1 MPRPHGLDHF
11 RDYFKDFEEHYVII
25 GGMASSV
32 NHDDA
37 GAEFR
42 VTKDIDLVILTN
54 DHTPFLEA
62 IVTYLYAGEYEEIEA
77 TETPPRYYRFTK
89 PKLKEF
95 PIILEIFSKNKTELK
110 LRAGQKIIPLSAAEE
125 NNLSAI
131 LLDDEYF
138 NIIKAGAKT
147 TKEGYRIT
155 DTQTTISLKA
165 TAFREMKE
173 RKMAG
178 EKIEDKKIDKHRN
191 DVVRLALIL
200 SGEER
205 LVLPASALEDV
216 KSIIEQIELLSEPQ
230 LKDISGVK
238 GVEKATIIDTLNVV
252 FTKA

>member
-11 RDYFKDFEEHYVII
+11 RDYFKGFEEHYVLI

-32 NHDDA
+32 NHDEA

-54 DHTPFLEA
+54 DNVPFLEA
-62 IVTYLYAGEYEEIEA
+62 IVSYLYAGGYEEIEA

-95 PIILEIFSKNKTELK
+95 PIILEIFSKNKAELNLK
-110 LRAGQKIIPLSAAEE
+110 SGQKIIPLSSTEE

-131 LLDDEYF
+131 LLDEEYF

-165 TAFREMKE
+165 TAFREMRQ

-200 SGEER
+200 SGDER
-205 LVLPASALEDV
+205 LALPASALEDV
-216 KSIIEQIELLSEPQ
+216 NSIIEEIKLLSDSQ
-230 LKDISGVK
+230 LKDISGFK
-238 GVEKATIIDTLNVV
+238 GVEKTTIVDVLNSV